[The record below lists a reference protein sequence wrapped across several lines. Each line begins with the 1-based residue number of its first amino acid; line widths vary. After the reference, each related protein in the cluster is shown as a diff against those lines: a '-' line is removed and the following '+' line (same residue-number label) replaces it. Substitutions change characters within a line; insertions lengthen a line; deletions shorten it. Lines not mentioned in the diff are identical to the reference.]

1 MDSVQ
6 AQALIDSLQDKE
18 IGGWLVHGSFGFGK
32 SAVVLPATRSGMKGA
47 VKVFHPELI
56 ERYGRDV
63 QLERIRREKLLI
75 GSTHP
80 NLVKI
85 LDGGECAETG
95 HLYVVMEEI
104 PFPNMKEVLDD
115 ISFSSIRGLL
125 SQVAS
130 AAMFLEERGLAH
142 RDIKPEN
149 IAVDLAAS
157 RAILLDLGVLR
168 PFGIANLTDVDQ
180 RPFIGTLRYSSPEFL
195 RREENDTPD
204 GWRAITFYQIGAVLH
219 DLLMRK
225 ELFAEKSEPYSVLV
239 EAVLH
244 DRPEIYGDDPAL
256 VRICNHCLVKKPA
269 TRLELVKWDDFH
281 SPDGEASSAALIRER
296 IKTRQKYFR
305 SLESG
310 GAGTSSDRT
319 RKIKQCLTDLANRLD
334 TRIGIALNALQ
345 CFPPRT
351 SITHVDATSSNATV
365 SVSFE
370 KDVQAGLEAYL
381 ALKFK
386 VEFLDENAGKD
397 IYRITVSAV
406 ISSIEIKSANFIE
419 FSDFFVGEADE
430 LMTSS
435 AIEDKFVRV
444 LDVAY
449 SYLETV
455 PAGEVIHAFS
465 LKE

>member
-6 AQALIDSLQDKE
+6 AQALIDSLQDRE
-18 IGGWLVHGSFGFGK
+18 IGGWLVQGSFGFGK
-32 SAVVLPATRSGMKGA
+32 SAVVLPATRGGVKAA

-56 ERYGRDV
+56 ERYGREV

-75 GSTHP
+75 GAAHP

-85 LDGGECAETG
+85 LDGGECTESG

-104 PFPNMKEVLDD
+104 PFPNMKEVLET
-115 ISFSSIRGLL
+115 IPFSSIRGFL
-125 SQVAS
+125 SQLAS

-149 IAVDLAAS
+149 IAVDLANS
-157 RAILLDLGVLR
+157 RVVLLDLGVLR

-195 RREENDTPD
+195 RREESDTPD

-269 TRLELVKWDDFH
+269 TRIELVKWDDFH
-281 SPDGEASSAALIRER
+281 SPDGEASSTVLIRDR

-305 SLESG
+305 SLESSG
-310 GAGTSSDRT
+310 MAAPSDRV
-319 RKIKQCLTDLANRLD
+319 RKIKQCLTNFANRLD

-351 SITHVDATSSNATV
+351 SIAHVDAASLNATV

-370 KDVQAGLEAYL
+370 KDIQAGLEAYL
-381 ALKFK
+381 ALRFK
-386 VEFLDENAGKD
+386 VELLDENAGKE
-397 IYRITVSAV
+397 IYRVTA
-406 ISSIEIKSANFIE
+406 SSVLSSDEINSENFVE
-419 FSDFFVGEADE
+419 FFDFFVGDADE
-430 LMTSS
+430 LMASS
-435 AIEDKFVRV
+435 TVEDKFVRV

-465 LKE
+465 LKD